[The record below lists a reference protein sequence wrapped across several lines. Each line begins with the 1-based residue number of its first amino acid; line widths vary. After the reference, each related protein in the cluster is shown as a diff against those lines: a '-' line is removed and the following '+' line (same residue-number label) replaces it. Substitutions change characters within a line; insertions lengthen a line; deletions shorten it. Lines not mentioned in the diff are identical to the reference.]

1 MYRYEVG
8 KSECKAMTACTGVK
22 RERVSVSISQ
32 YVLV

>member
-1 MYRYEVG
+1 MHWYEVG

-22 RERVSVSISQ
+22 WERVRVSISH